1 MKYFEFGKENEELM
15 VLLHGGGT
23 SYLGVLPTAK
33 KIAEKY
39 HVVLLAYDG
48 FNPSEP
54 ETEFQSLAY
63 EAQGLEDY
71 LIENYGGKVDILY
84 GLSYGCRTLMQVLED
99 NRLEITTTIADGMS
113 LRDYPDIKSD
123 FWKEVYLFF
132 FTGTFFVIMGR
143 AGKLRKRFLAKI
155 TGRSFEEADRILY
168 TKASWKS
175 WKNQDKCL
183 IGKKTDYSVFENTDM
198 HIWYGIK
205 GTVDK
210 KLSANLEELKAKGYP
225 FTCKIFED
233 MGHGGLIGTVFYA
246 IAALSFIEYLKYKLS
261 QCSDKWDRRFL
272 KLYIAGLI
280 WGCMV
285 FIYFHL
291 ACGTLIHNYNVIY
304 EAAQGDTA
312 RAVAAWNRSYAVQAF
327 SYWVSFVVLGIAS
340 TGGWIA
346 LVLKG
351 ILPLKKIWV
360 LAAPLLVAGI
370 GFLLEMILPL
380 PFNGFASGFESL
392 GWIMMFLGGIRAI
405 RNDEGEIDR

>member
-233 MGHGGLIGTVFYA
+233 MGHGGLIGENTER
-246 IAALSFIEYLKYKLS
+246 FIEEVNAVHLQSKGKTEKREALA
-261 QCSDKWDRRFL
+261 DRDPAFR
-272 KLYIAGLI
+272 G
-280 WGCMV
+280 
-285 FIYFHL
+285 
-291 ACGTLIHNYNVIY
+291 
-304 EAAQGDTA
+304 AAD
-312 RAVAAWNRSYAVQAF
+312 
-327 SYWVSFVVLGIAS
+327 
-340 TGGWIA
+340 
-346 LVLKG
+346 
-351 ILPLKKIWV
+351 
-360 LAAPLLVAGI
+360 
-370 GFLLEMILPL
+370 
-380 PFNGFASGFESL
+380 SL
-392 GWIMMFLGGIRAI
+392 GLHAVLNTEDGMSHNKR
-405 RNDEGEIDR
+405 RTEEI

>member
-71 LIENYGGKVDILY
+71 LIENYCGKVDILY

-183 IGKKTDYSVFENTDM
+183 IGKKTDYSVFRNTDM
-198 HIWYGIK
+198 HIWYGFK
-205 GTVDK
+205 GSVDK
-210 KLSANLEELKAKGYP
+210 TLSVNLEELKAKGYP

-233 MGHGGLIGTVFYA
+233 MGHGGLIGENTER
-246 IAALSFIEYLKYKLS
+246 FIEEV
-261 QCSDKWDRRFL
+261 D
-272 KLYIAGLI
+272 A
-280 WGCMV
+280 V
-285 FIYFHL
+285 HL
-291 ACGTLIHNYNVIY
+291 
-304 EAAQGDTA
+304 Q
-312 RAVAAWNRSYAVQAF
+312 S
-327 SYWVSFVVLGIAS
+327 
-340 TGGWIA
+340 
-346 LVLKG
+346 KG
-351 ILPLKKIWV
+351 KTEKRV
-360 LAAPLLVAGI
+360 
-370 GFLLEMILPL
+370 
-380 PFNGFASGFESL
+380 
-392 GWIMMFLGGIRAI
+392 
-405 RNDEGEIDR
+405 